1 MEQGAM
7 SMSHNLK
14 WALSSGVAALAFGA
28 PAFAQEEAQGE
39 TERKLGVITV
49 TSEKRAESIQDVP
62 LSVTAVSG
70 EALGAAGIVDLST
83 LDKLAP
89 GLQFGQSGTD
99 ARPAIRGART
109 ENVSV
114 QQDPIVSFY
123 VDGVYRS
130 LTSQALAS
138 MVDVDRV
145 EVLRGPQGTLYGR
158 NAFGGAVNVISN
170 APSAEPEYGASVLYG
185 NYDRVRVEGYGN
197 VPLSDDLFLRVA
209 ISSDTHEPIIE
220 NSFNPEAGLRDK
232 DEQYVRAA
240 LRWEPTDAL
249 DLTLRASR
257 WQQGGL
263 GNSEFG
269 AKLMGRALNRTNLAA
284 VLTSPIE
291 RVNPRVG
298 GGNSPVPA
306 DPYTID
312 YDYVPVLDTVQDSVD
327 AELNYDL
334 GWANFKALVGYAD
347 FSTLRTADTDL
358 SRFSSGFAGQQD
370 EVESWSQEFQ
380 LASTTDGPL
389 EWTTGAYFLQE
400 KKSGLFIFDRLFTTD
415 ALTNRPTT
423 TVAPVGSD
431 FNSLAKVDV
440 DSYAIYGQATYSLTD
455 ALRLTAGLRYT
466 EDEKDF
472 SRVTT
477 GQNTTPIT
485 FLTNAGA
492 PAPVFRDTATF
503 DKTTWKLGGEYDL
516 TEDNLI
522 YASAST
528 GFQSGGFNNSADAVT
543 GGASFDPQEVQAYE
557 IGSKNVFL
565 DGNMIVNLAIFQ
577 NEYEDLLANEFVT
590 VGAGTVVTISTNA
603 GEAKA
608 TGIEIDASWAA
619 SDALLLSANAS
630 FQNAEFGRYV
640 IAEPISGAQIDL
652 DGRQVALMPE
662 FTLNLGG
669 TYDIALSGGGR
680 ITPSANLYY
689 SSDYVSND
697 VGYEFSRQDAFSK
710 LDLRLTYN
718 APEDAWYAEIFGD
731 NITDEATI
739 NRTVIFGQGAIVQN
753 FANPSMYGVR
763 LGFKR

>member
-1 MEQGAM
+1 MALALGVPAVAQEQGAT
-7 SMSHNLK
+7 
-14 WALSSGVAALAFGA
+14 
-28 PAFAQEEAQGE
+28 E

-49 TSEKRAESIQDVP
+49 TSERRAESIQDVP

-70 EALGAAGIVDLST
+70 ASLAAAGIVDLST

-170 APSAEPEYGASVLYG
+170 APSADPAFGATLLYG

-197 VPLSDDLFLRVA
+197 VPLTDDLFLRVA
-209 ISSDTHEPIIE
+209 LSTDTHDPIIE

-232 DEQYVRAA
+232 DEQYARAI
-240 LRWEPTDAL
+240 LRWEPTETIDV
-249 DLTLRASR
+249 TLRASR
-257 WQQGGL
+257 WQQGGQ

-269 AKLMGRALNRTNLAA
+269 AKLVGRALNRTSLAA
-284 VLTSPIE
+284 VLSSPIE
-291 RVNPRVG
+291 RINPRVG
-298 GGNSPVPA
+298 GGNGTVPA

-312 YDYVPVLDTVQDSVD
+312 YDFVPSLDTVQDSVD
-327 AELNYDL
+327 AEFNLDL
-334 GWANFKALVGYAD
+334 GWANFKALIGYAD
-347 FSTLRTADTDL
+347 FSTFRTADTDL
-358 SRFSSGFAGQQD
+358 SRFPSGFAGQKD
-370 EVESWSQEFQ
+370 EVESLSEEFQ
-380 LASTTDGPL
+380 LASAGDGRL
-389 EWTTGAYFLQE
+389 EWTAGAYFLQE
-400 KKSGLFIFDRLFTTD
+400 TKVGLFIFDRVFTTD
-415 ALTNRPTT
+415 SATNQPTT
-423 TVAPVGSD
+423 TIAPFGSD
-431 FNSLAKVDV
+431 FNSIAEVNV
-440 DSYAIYGQATYSLTD
+440 ESYAFYGQATYALTD
-455 ALRLTAGLRYT
+455 ALRLTGGLRYT
-466 EDEKDF
+466 EDQKDF
-472 SRVTT
+472 SRATT
-477 GQNTTPIT
+477 SQNTVPVT
-485 FLTNAGA
+485 FLTATGT
-492 PAPVFRDTATF
+492 PSPVFRDSATF
-503 DKTTWKLGGEYDL
+503 DKTTWKLGAEFDL
-516 TEDNLI
+516 SPDSLL

-528 GFQSGGFNNSADAVT
+528 GFQSGGFNNAANSVQNTAAF
-543 GGASFDPQEVQAYE
+543 GPQEVLAYE

-565 DGNMIVNLAIFQ
+565 DGRLILNMAIFQ
-577 NEYEDLLANEFVT
+577 NAFEDLLANEFVN
-590 VGAGTVVTISTNA
+590 VGTTVVTISTNA
-603 GEAKA
+603 GEATA
-608 TGIEIDASWAA
+608 TGLELDASWAVG
-619 SDALLLSANAS
+619 DATLLSAKAS
-630 FQNAEFGRYV
+630 FQNAEFGRY
-640 IAEPISGAQIDL
+640 IISEPITGSQINL

-669 TYDIALSGGGR
+669 SHDFALSGGAR

-697 VGYEFSRQDAFSK
+697 VGYDFSKQDAFSK

-718 APEDAWYAEIFGD
+718 APENAWFAEIFGD

-753 FANPSMYGVR
+753 FANPAMYGVR
-763 LGFKR
+763 LGFRR